1 MKLKLILYLFVFSL
15 FLNCKKNTLPE
26 NDSLISNNLN
36 ENGNYKSNKVVIT
49 GTTDD
54 NIVFEYINVA
64 TETNLTLN
72 QNKTQKVKKEIIG
85 DSLHLVINS
94 IDKPL
99 FALVQASASKSNF
112 YRRWIFLIPGD
123 TISIRVK
130 NGEMKFYGKNAIYN
144 NFYTDLDKN
153 TPEYNKN
160 PYQGSLMEYK
170 DRVKSIYDKR
180 IAFFQKFV
188 QTNNIKSK
196 LFLNTIE
203 TNLRH
208 EYLQNIIN
216 PAYTKAKFL
225 EGHYFNESDV
235 LYSLF
240 YKEQDENP
248 EAIIDL
254 KNYFE
259 KVSIDEFKNLDAF
272 HNSPFFR
279 TNIDDYVRYY
289 FLALKYIPYSK
300 EKFLA
305 EKEFIQ
311 KNFDGE
317 IENYAIVSLLSSYHL
332 KGFGNSVNTIQI
344 MKDLIHEYKDKFTK
358 PHNIELMN
366 DILED
371 LKSYKFELT
380 DYALESK
387 FININGDT
395 LSLKDV
401 FKRYNK
407 RIKVVDFWA
416 SWCPPCIQEIKEG
429 KDFKDKL
436 SVKYN
441 VEWIYISPEKDYE
454 KWESANKK
462 YKNTLNFYN
471 SFYLLKGR
479 SSALSK
485 FFKVDQIPRYI
496 IFDQQNTII
505 LNNAPSPSDEKV
517 FEAIIYK
524 IKINK

>member
-1 MKLKLILYLFVFSL
+1 MKSENIL
-15 FLNCKKNTLPE
+15 FLLLFTLIFSCKKNTLPE

-36 ENGNYKSNKVVIT
+36 ENGNYKSTKVVIT

-54 NIVFEYINVA
+54 IIVFEYLNVA

-72 QNKTQKVKKEIIG
+72 KNNTQKVKKEIIG

-99 FALVQASASKSNF
+99 LALVQASSSKSNF

-123 TISIRVK
+123 TISMRVK

-160 PYQGSLMEYK
+160 PYQGSLIKYK
-170 DRVKSIYDKR
+170 NRVKSIYDKR
-180 IAFFQKFV
+180 IAFYRKFV
-188 QTNNIKSK
+188 ETNNIKSK
-196 LFLNTIE
+196 LFLSTIE
-203 TNLRH
+203 TNLRQ

-248 EAIIDL
+248 EALIDL

-259 KVSIDEFKNLDAF
+259 KVSIEEFKNQDAF
-272 HNSPFFR
+272 RNSHYFR
-279 TNIDDYVRYY
+279 MNIDDYVRYY
-289 FLALKYIPYSK
+289 FLDSKYIPYSK

-311 KNFDGE
+311 KNFDSE
-317 IENYAIVSLLSSYHL
+317 IENYAIVSLLRSYHL

-344 MKDLIHEYKDKFTK
+344 MKDLIYEYKDKFTK
-358 PHNIELMN
+358 THNIELMN
-366 DILED
+366 DIMED

-395 LSLKDV
+395 LRLNDV
-401 FKRYNK
+401 FKRSNK
-407 RIKVVDFWA
+407 RIKVIDLGFLV
-416 SWCPPCIQEIKEG
+416 SS
-429 KDFKDKL
+429 L
-436 SVKYN
+436 YRT
-441 VEWIYISPEKDYE
+441 
-454 KWESANKK
+454 NKRRK
-462 YKNTLNFYN
+462 RF
-471 SFYLLKGR
+471 
-479 SSALSK
+479 
-485 FFKVDQIPRYI
+485 
-496 IFDQQNTII
+496 
-505 LNNAPSPSDEKV
+505 
-517 FEAIIYK
+517 
-524 IKINK
+524 

>member
-1 MKLKLILYLFVFSL
+1 MKLKLILYLFVFL
-15 FLNCKKNTLPE
+15 FFLNCKKNTLPE
-26 NDSLISNNLN
+26 NDSKVSKSKIENN
-36 ENGNYKSNKVVIT
+36 GFKSNKVLIT

-54 NIVFEYINVA
+54 KVVFEYLNIV
-64 TETNLTLN
+64 TETNLTLDNN
-72 QNKTQKVKKEIIG
+72 QNHKKEIID
-85 DSLHLVINS
+85 DSLNLVLNS
-94 IDKPL
+94 IEKPL
-99 FALVQASASKSNF
+99 FAIVQASGSKSSF

-123 TISIRVK
+123 TIRIKVK
-130 NGEMKFYGKNAIYN
+130 NGKMEFYGKNALFN

-160 PYQGSLMEYK
+160 PYQGSLMNYK
-170 DRVKSIYDKR
+170 NSVKSIYDKR
-180 IAFFQKFV
+180 NAFFQKFV

-208 EYLQNIIN
+208 EYLHNLIN

-235 LYSLF
+235 LYSLL

-259 KVSIDEFKNLDAF
+259 KVSIEEFKNQDAF
-272 HNSPFFR
+272 HNSFFFR
-279 TNIDDYVRYY
+279 MNIDDYVRYY
-289 FLALKYIPYSK
+289 FLDSNYIPYSK

-317 IENYAIVSLLSSYHL
+317 IENYAIVSLLRGYHL
-332 KGFGNSVNTIQI
+332 KGFGNSVNTIEI
-344 MKDLIHEYKDKFTK
+344 MKDLIHEYKDKYTK

-395 LSLKDV
+395 LRLKDV
-401 FKRYNK
+401 FKRSNK
-407 RIKVVDFWA
+407 RIKVLDFWA
-416 SWCPPCIQEIKEG
+416 SWCPPCIEQIKEG
-429 KDFKDKL
+429 KDFKDRL

-462 YKNTLNFYN
+462 YKHTLNFYN
-471 SFYLLKGR
+471 SFFLLKGR

-485 FFKVDQIPRYI
+485 FFKIDQIPRYI
-496 IFDQQNTII
+496 IFDQKNTII
-505 LNNAPSPSDEKV
+505 LNNAPSPSDEEI
-517 FEAIIYK
+517 FERIIDDIEK
-524 IKINK
+524 